1 MTYVRHTWLTT
12 GANRCICSGFWYDP
26 ASSAVELKTV
36 HSWGRY

>member
-26 ASSAVELKTV
+26 ASAVELKTV